1 MYTITIDEKREE
13 QIFEE
18 EEAKIEKAKE
28 EIKKDLVQQSL
39 TL

>member
-28 EIKKDLVQQSL
+28 EIKKDLV
-39 TL
+39 